1 MRTIPKRIQNAYFQ
15 LHKSRLLTKG
25 HLDNDAIM
33 HFEKI
38 LNSSLPSNDYEQ
50 NIYYFVKD
58 LYYDDPGKFLNY
70 INNSN
75 LQCLILYTN
84 NKNIISH
91 FNLQYKTYINWD
103 PKEKKYIVELYK
115 YKNLSSK
122 NSSSTN
128 SLSNS
133 IDLLSSSDLSKKSL
147 TSNLSLNSLNSN
159 SSEEYGII

>member
-128 SLSNS
+128 SLPNS
-133 IDLLSSSDLSKKSL
+133 IDSLSSSDLSKKSL